1 MSKQCKNK
9 SKKRGEGRG
18 LLTFSLAPSVACD
31 VASVTCDPSRIVAVS
46 HHSRKGVDT
55 YLLLLE
61 GAPHWLEIEA
71 ESYETAEAVLGRRH
85 KRAQR

>member
-1 MSKQCKNK
+1 MSKQSKNK
-9 SKKRGEGRG
+9 SKRDRRGMG

-46 HHSRKGVDT
+46 RHSRKGVDS

-61 GAPHWLEIEA
+61 GAPHWLEIES
-71 ESYETAEAVLGRRH
+71 ESYKKAKDALGRRPC
-85 KRAQR
+85 A